1 MPSLDINL
9 RMSKVKL
16 LSQLIIEDYTY
27 YVRDEVRKGRIEY
40 KETGIDDDLFVYRE
54 LFLEI
59 LSLSLGLEDKEPDVN
74 KVVKEE
80 LISLIKRDLSYRRFN
95 KIALTNRTMIYK
107 TCAIIFD
114 KVVEGILGGDMIETK

>member
-80 LISLIKRDLSYRRFN
+80 LISLIKRDLSYSRFN
-95 KIALTNRTMIYK
+95 KIALTNRIMIYK
-107 TCAIIFD
+107 SYQINTYSP
-114 KVVEGILGGDMIETK
+114 